1 MVWDKKFISVFLKE
15 NTCTSLSAS
24 SIFCILKI
32 IKYYSSLCA
41 QFLLNGLQQFFWTD
55 FQLNIDHNLVSKFDD
70 YTIIQK
76 TASTVHVFFQK
87 KIVSKL
93 KYSRCLMHCRFPH
106 NFMLLKT
113 GYGLTQRHQ
122 LWRPLLLSSRNKT
135 QDSEVKIYW
144 SLKEISGRALGY
156 YLMHTFSI

>member
-41 QFLLNGLQQFFWTD
+41 QFLLNGLQHFFSLTD
-55 FQLNIDHNLVSKFDD
+55 FQLNIKFSKFNDS
-70 YTIIQK
+70 TITQK
-76 TASTVHVFFQK
+76 RLLRFMFFLK

-93 KYSRCLMHCRFPH
+93 KYSRCLMRCRFPH

-144 SLKEISGRALGY
+144 SLQEILGRALGY